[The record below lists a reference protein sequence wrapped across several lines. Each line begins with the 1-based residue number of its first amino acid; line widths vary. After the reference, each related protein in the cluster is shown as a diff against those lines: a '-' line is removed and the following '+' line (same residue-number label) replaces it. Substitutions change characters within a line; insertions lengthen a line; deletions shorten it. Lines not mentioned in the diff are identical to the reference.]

1 VNRLISISV
10 LCFILTNIF
19 AQKLLLVE
27 NVNSLKNYKYYQ
39 GQDIIIKFAG
49 SEGRIADHIFD
60 LTDTTVILEIMGEVR
75 LENVSCIYRE
85 NWFVQTLRGLGL
97 LGGAAYFGIDSFN
110 RMINHEYPVVDTG
123 TLLISGGMVAFSFAL
138 TPLRYKRINTGE
150 KWHLRTINLNSF

>member
-1 VNRLISISV
+1 M
-10 LCFILTNIF
+10 TNVF

-39 GQDIIIKFAG
+39 GAGILIKFAG
-49 SEGRIADHIFD
+49 SEGRIADRIFD
-60 LTDTTVILEIMGEVR
+60 LTDTTIILEIMGEVR
-75 LENVSCIYRE
+75 LEDVSCIYRE
-85 NWFVQTLRGLGL
+85 NWFVQTLRGLSL

-123 TLLISGGMVAFSFAL
+123 TLLISGGMVAFGFAL

-150 KWHLRTINLNSF
+150 KWHLRTLDLNSF

>member
-1 VNRLISISV
+1 MNRLISIGV
-10 LCFILTNIF
+10 LCFVMTNTF

-27 NVNSLKNYKYYQ
+27 NVNSLKNFKYYQ
-39 GQDIIIKFAG
+39 GQDILIKFTG
-49 SEGRIADHIFD
+49 SEGRIADQIFD
-60 LTDTTVILEIMGEVR
+60 LTDTTIILEILGEVR

-85 NWFVQTLRGLGL
+85 NWFVQTLRGLSL

-138 TPLRYKRINTGE
+138 MPLRYKRIKTGE
-150 KWHLRTINLNSF
+150 KWHLRTIDLNSF